1 MALAAYASLLSLAH
15 VLDQIQHPVYRR
27 RLCLDT
33 EQLRGLQEKE
43 LGTSL
48 DRSDDHDAAAL
59 SCFYRDLDKEIQKID
74 SMIKELMGVVCKEEW
89 DEVKEQKP
97 VVDPLSS
104 RVLPSGGGNCTMVGF
119 DERLVQII
127 DELTRD
133 EPDLKIF
140 TIVGMGGIGKTTLAR
155 NIFDHAFVVKC
166 FDLRIWFTI
175 SQEYSVQEILL
186 GLLSDERNDSGEKS
200 LAELGKQ
207 LHQKLFRRRYLI
219 VMDDVWSDKA

>member
-1 MALAAYASLLSLAH
+1 
-15 VLDQIQHPVYRR
+15 
-27 RLCLDT
+27 
-33 EQLRGLQEKE
+33 
-43 LGTSL
+43 
-48 DRSDDHDAAAL
+48 
-59 SCFYRDLDKEIQKID
+59 
-74 SMIKELMGVVCKEEW
+74 MIKELMGVVCKEEW

-97 VVDPLSS
+97 VVDSLSS

-140 TIVGMGGIGKTTLAR
+140 TIVGMR
-155 NIFDHAFVVKC
+155 
-166 FDLRIWFTI
+166 
-175 SQEYSVQEILL
+175 EYSVQEILL

-207 LHQKLFRRRYLI
+207 LHLKLFRRRYLI
-219 VMDDVWSDKA
+219 VMDDVWSNKAWDDLKQFFPNNGNESRVVVTTRLSNVAVSLGSQDPYLMDFLDEKNCWNLLCEKVFAQKHCPYPELEQIGKDIAKGCKDFP